1 MMSGAELAALR
12 AVMGHSLDSLAA
24 ALQVNPRTVRS
35 WESGRDRI
43 SDRAEGLIWGELARH
58 DEAVERMLDAEM
70 PIALSRGPVGDRPRG
85 WWAAAAGR
93 AMLADPDIEVE
104 WAYAAL
110 HNHG

>member
-1 MMSGAELAALR
+1 
-12 AVMGHSLDSLAA
+12 
-24 ALQVNPRTVRS
+24 
-35 WESGRDRI
+35 
-43 SDRAEGLIWGELARH
+43 
-58 DEAVERMLDAEM
+58 MLDAEM

>member
-24 ALQVNPRTVRS
+24 ALGVNPRTVRS

-43 SDRAEGLIWGELARH
+43 SERAEALIWAEMARH
-58 DEAVERMLDAEM
+58 DEAVARMLDAEM